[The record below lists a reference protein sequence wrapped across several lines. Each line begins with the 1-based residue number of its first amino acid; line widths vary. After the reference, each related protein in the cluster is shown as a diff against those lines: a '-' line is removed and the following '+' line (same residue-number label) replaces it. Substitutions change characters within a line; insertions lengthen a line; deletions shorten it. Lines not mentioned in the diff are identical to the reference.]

1 MSVSL
6 VQFLRFALALLLAGA
21 VACRPAQ
28 DSRAELAVLK
38 LGYFANLSHA
48 QAVLGVESGA
58 YAQAVAPCR
67 LETKIFNAGPS
78 LIEALNAGEIDV
90 GYVGP
95 GPALNAWIKSKG
107 LGLRI
112 ISGGAANGV
121 VLVVSAQSGITKLAE
136 LKGRRLA
143 TPQLGNTQDIAAR
156 WQLKFALQQDNLDNV
171 LPIPNAEQLK
181 MMERGQIDAAWS
193 PEPWATRLI
202 HEAGGKLL
210 LEEKDLWPH
219 KEFSLTVVIT
229 RPEFLA
235 AHPQEIAALLKQHAR
250 LTGELNSE
258 PDKLVPA
265 LAAEISKLAGKTIKA
280 TLISN
285 ALKRVKFTNDPMPD
299 SLKIQA
305 EHAFDLGLYKEAGD
319 LRGMVDVHLLP
330 APSTP

>member
-1 MSVSL
+1 MSLPQV
-6 VQFLRFALALLLAGA
+6 LRPLLQLGIAWILSGLA
-21 VACRPAQ
+21 ACRPAQ
-28 DSRAELAVLK
+28 DSAPELPVLK

-48 QAVLGVESGA
+48 QAVLGVQSGA
-58 YAQAVAPCR
+58 FAQALAPCR

-107 LGLRI
+107 QGLRV
-112 ISGGAANGV
+112 ISGAAANGV
-121 VLVVSAQSGITKLAE
+121 VLVVSSQSGITRLE
-136 LKGRRLA
+136 QLKGCRLA

-156 WQLKFALQQDNLDNV
+156 HFLKFELKQDRLDNI

-193 PEPWATRLI
+193 PEPWATRLVQ
-202 HEAGGKLL
+202 EAGGKVLCQ
-210 LEEKDLWPH
+210 EKDLWTA

-235 AHPQEIAALLKQHAR
+235 AHPKEIAALLKQHTR
-250 LTGELNSE
+250 LTTELNSQPE
-258 PDKLVPA
+258 KLSPA
-265 LAAEISKLAGKTIKA
+265 LAAEISRLSGKTIPEK
-280 TLISN
+280 LVGE
-285 ALKRVKFTNDPMPD
+285 ALKRVKFTNDPMPE

-305 EHAFDLGLYKEAGD
+305 EHAFQLGLYKEAGE
-319 LRGMVDVHLLP
+319 LKGLVDTRLLS
-330 APSTP
+330 AP